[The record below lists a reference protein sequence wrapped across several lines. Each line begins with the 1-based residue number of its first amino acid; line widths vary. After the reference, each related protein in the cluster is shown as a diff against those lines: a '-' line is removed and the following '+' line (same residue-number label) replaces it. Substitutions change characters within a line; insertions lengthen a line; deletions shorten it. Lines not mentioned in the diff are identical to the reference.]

1 MMYVD
6 RLAKST
12 NVKQACRALGMPRAI
27 YYRFKSKPLR
37 HSETSMRCSPLALS
51 ELERRRVLD
60 TLHSERFVD
69 PRGLRAASLRRT
81 LRNPFASRMCLSPWT
96 LELNFLPLGSVA

>member
-60 TLHSERFVD
+60 TLHSGVIVK
-69 PRGLRAASLRRT
+69 S
-81 LRNPFASRMCLSPWT
+81 C
-96 LELNFLPLGSVA
+96 V